1 MIFITKKK
9 WRKRRVKHN
18 KFKIKKNKN
27 LDAND
32 QENIQTH
39 IKERKLTSSQSQG
52 NLPTFRQQLP
62 AKDQNPNKNRHNR
75 KTSSMSI
82 RVVDTN
88 SKTPR
93 INCRKIKDKENEILN
108 KSCNNFL
115 SSKQMVQPTETK
127 VFLKLRPSDFHISSN
142 KSSFIK
148 NDLEFKF
155 DNKASFLND
164 IKDSKDIKDLKEA
177 PSSAMGYKCDISPI
191 QFKKNKLDEKE
202 IIQEKTELHGNNS
215 TDLRS
220 KNNSP
225 DNKKKD
231 KGKYYNFKRNRWN
244 RW

>member
-1 MIFITKKK
+1 
-9 WRKRRVKHN
+9 
-18 KFKIKKNKN
+18 
-27 LDAND
+27 
-32 QENIQTH
+32 
-39 IKERKLTSSQSQG
+39 
-52 NLPTFRQQLP
+52 
-62 AKDQNPNKNRHNR
+62 
-75 KTSSMSI
+75 MSI

-93 INCRKIKDKENEILN
+93 INCRKIEDKENEILN
-108 KSCNNFL
+108 NSCNNIL
-115 SSKQMVQPTETK
+115 SSKEMVQPIETK
-127 VFLKLRPSDFHISSN
+127 VFLKLRPSDFNISSN

-155 DNKASFLND
+155 DSIGGKTPTWDNKSSFLND

-191 QFKKNKLDEKE
+191 LFKKIKLDEKE
-202 IIQEKTELHGNNS
+202 IIEEKTDLHENNS

-225 DNKKKD
+225 DKKKKD